1 MTGIELNYI
10 LKIAI
15 YILST
20 ILLAFICLSLQIH
33 RPPEKYIGESMTSWE
48 RRIDEDYVDF
58 KKNRH
63 DCRIMALILMVITA
77 TVVTSK
83 YNIHTV
89 RTEPVKWKAVYENNI
104 GANTTID
111 DLWNRSVS
119 PTTDLTY
126 DDIDILGDVQTAEI
140 TAKNDTDSTTKK
152 VTVLKSANVSE
163 ITESVHTIYDN
174 KDNAKVV
181 YQNLDYTYEGGAES
195 KGNLRSVLAGL
206 TEQRNKL
213 TVTKGTE
220 SISKT
225 IDEDEI
231 VGDKNG
237 IVTKIEYGTRKH
249 TYSPLGLPVLTT
261 EKSFVKVH
269 LKPKNPQDRKAIENL
284 LNGKN

>member
-48 RRIDEDYVDF
+48 RRIDEDYVNF

-77 TVVTSK
+77 AVVTSK

-104 GANTTID
+104 GA
-111 DLWNRSVS
+111 
-119 PTTDLTY
+119 TTDLTY
-126 DDIDILGDVQTAEI
+126 DDIDILDDVQTAEI

-152 VTVLKSANVSE
+152 VTILKSDIIVKNKASNHKTGH
-163 ITESVHTIYDN
+163 INAIYYGEGT
-174 KDNAKVV
+174 AK
-181 YQNLDYTYEGGAES
+181 TYWFG
-195 KGNLRSVLAGL
+195 K
-206 TEQRNKL
+206 
-213 TVTKGTE
+213 
-220 SISKT
+220 
-225 IDEDEI
+225 
-231 VGDKNG
+231 
-237 IVTKIEYGTRKH
+237 
-249 TYSPLGLPVLTT
+249 
-261 EKSFVKVH
+261 
-269 LKPKNPQDRKAIENL
+269 L
-284 LNGKN
+284 LNTEVEPRAKIIIDFTPLSTSTETLFDVNN

>member
-20 ILLAFICLSLQIH
+20 ILLAFICLSFQIH

-152 VTVLKSANVSE
+152 VTVLKSDIIEKNKASNHKTGHIKAIYYGE
-163 ITESVHTIYDN
+163 GTAKTYWFGKLLNTEVEPRVKI
-174 KDNAKVV
+174 
-181 YQNLDYTYEGGAES
+181 
-195 KGNLRSVLAGL
+195 
-206 TEQRNKL
+206 
-213 TVTKGTE
+213 
-220 SISKT
+220 I
-225 IDEDEI
+225 IDF
-231 VGDKNG
+231 
-237 IVTKIEYGTRKH
+237 TPPRT
-249 TYSPLGLPVLTT
+249 ST
-261 EKSFVKVH
+261 EKLFDV
-269 LKPKNPQDRKAIENL
+269 ND
-284 LNGKN
+284 